1 VPAWRACRAAAW
13 GATTLS
19 CRATRVGAAKIVRSA
34 NNVFEVLFFKNNLKK
49 VKIKKNHLLLPALLG

>member
-1 VPAWRACRAAAW
+1 MPRKPTVPAWRACRAAAW

-34 NNVFEVLFFKNNLKK
+34 NNVFEVLFFKNNFKK
-49 VKIKKNHLLLPALLG
+49 S

>member
-1 VPAWRACRAAAW
+1 MWRGSSMPRKPTVPAWRACRAAAW

-34 NNVFEVLFFKNNLKK
+34 NNVFEVLFFKNNFLKK
-49 VKIKKNHLLLPALLG
+49 S